1 MTEVVGGECLI
12 ETVLGKNLAPEIL
25 EASSED
31 QECDGR
37 NFPRSDTLV
46 DCRGNTTNAGEIGQC
61 NALVALLG
69 AGKVF
74 LPGSD
79 GYSSSV
85 ASYFCPLQPAC
96 FVALQTAQ
104 DVAAAVKSLTLGGV
118 TIDLRGLN
126 TTEVSPDEASVSA
139 GAGATWDLVY
149 DKLDTIGRSVA
160 GGRVAGVGVSGL
172 TLGGGIS
179 YFGPREGWTC
189 NQAIEFEVL
198 LADGSIITASETE
211 RPDLWAALRGTSN
224 NFGIVT
230 KINYR
235 TFEQGPLWYTMTF
248 NHFSVV
254 DQQIAIYAD
263 LMSPQKYDVNASA
276 NATNANEISPYYK
289 AVVNLPSIPVAGL
302 DGVVAS
308 QYTTSPVTFE
318 PTEAM
323 IKEAFAAFN
332 KSLAQ
337 VQNITQISWIL
348 NLEPL
353 PPQIYKVQGGSGA
366 NTLSITG
373 QGGRSPVV
381 CLISVGWPDAAQ
393 NQQGVISSYGA
404 ESAAKLRRVR
414 DMYDPKHTFTKQ
426 VAGKAK

>member
-1 MTEVVGGECLI
+1 M
-12 ETVLGKNLAPEIL
+12 
-25 EASSED
+25 
-31 QECDGR
+31 
-37 NFPRSDTLV
+37 
-46 DCRGNTTNAGEIGQC
+46 
-61 NALVALLG
+61 
-69 AGKVF
+69 
-74 LPGSD
+74 
-79 GYSSSV
+79 
-85 ASYFCPLQPAC
+85 
-96 FVALQTAQ
+96 
-104 DVAAAVKSLTLGGV
+104 

-263 LMSPQKYDVNASA
+263 LMSPQKYDVNASYLTGWA
-276 NATNANEISPYYK
+276 YSARQGVTVALNQLIYTQ
-289 AVVNLPSIPVAGL
+289 LPPVPTPPTPTK
-302 DGVVAS
+302 S
-308 QYTTSPVTFE
+308 RPTTKLWSTCRLF
-318 PTEAM
+318 
-323 IKEAFAAFN
+323 
-332 KSLAQ
+332 
-337 VQNITQISWIL
+337 
-348 NLEPL
+348 PL
-353 PPQIYKVQGGSGA
+353 PVS
-366 NTLSITG
+366 TVLS
-373 QGGRSPVV
+373 
-381 CLISVGWPDAAQ
+381 
-393 NQQGVISSYGA
+393 
-404 ESAAKLRRVR
+404 
-414 DMYDPKHTFTKQ
+414 
-426 VAGKAK
+426 